1 MLSSMLEVKAPQFDS
16 VEIQVSYSKEYDI
29 TLNKKTNE
37 LITFESHL
45 PCFILN
51 SLQIDNARE
60 VKFGI

>member
-16 VEIQVSYSKEYDI
+16 IEIQVSYSKEYDI

-37 LITFESHL
+37 LITFESPL

-51 SLQIDNARE
+51 SLQIDNVRK